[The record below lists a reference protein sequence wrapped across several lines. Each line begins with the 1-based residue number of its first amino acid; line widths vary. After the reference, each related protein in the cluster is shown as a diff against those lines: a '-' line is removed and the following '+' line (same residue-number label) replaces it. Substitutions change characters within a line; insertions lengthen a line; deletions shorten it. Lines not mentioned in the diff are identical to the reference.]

1 MPRLPDPVPGSSS
14 DTGVGEKK
22 VRKTLTISSHFI
34 VSCSRFLNSA
44 HPAPFNCAASRSAQF
59 VESVDFFKGGV
70 LRSGEG
76 VGVGVGAWGDS
87 GILGLEI
94 LASIFLGG
102 GGGSI

>member
-44 HPAPFNCAASRSAQF
+44 HPAPFNCAASRRAQF

-76 VGVGVGAWGDS
+76 VGVGWGR
-87 GILGLEI
+87 GVIPGFWGWKFWQVFFWGEGV
-94 LASIFLGG
+94 A
-102 GGGSI
+102 